1 MTFLLTG
8 QPKHLAVFPNPTCQ
22 LQHGHH
28 HHRSQPLASL
38 QSYENYFCF
47 LPHIPLRK
55 FWSKNFVEAVSAVLK
70 QVGAFPHPRQQQ
82 QQLLLLPPELVRQAQ
97 CKQKPN
103 EVGLRECV
111 CVPTWREKEKE
122 KERERTTFF
131 SRVSFP
137 SFFLSRFLT
146 FSHVIVIVG
155 KTCKAFRSGDRIG
168 SDLGRD
174 LSKRTFVIA
183 KHVVTLLYFLL
194 RGI

>member
-122 KERERTTFF
+122 REREREQL
-131 SRVSFP
+131 SSLVFP
-137 SFFLSRFLT
+137 FLLSFFPGFWRSRTLSLSWVKLVRLSEVET
-146 FSHVIVIVG
+146 
-155 KTCKAFRSGDRIG
+155 G
-168 SDLGRD
+168 SV
-174 LSKRTFVIA
+174 RTLDAICQNE
-183 KHVVTLLYFLL
+183 HL
-194 RGI
+194 